1 MSAVTKSTFLSFKY
15 LVSFSFFNTKKR
27 EFFKMIFPCGPVSR
41 IDVVPAPVV
50 FPDAAAFK
58 LVWVKMLLV

>member
-1 MSAVTKSTFLSFKY
+1 
-15 LVSFSFFNTKKR
+15 
-27 EFFKMIFPCGPVSR
+27 MIFPCGPVSR

-58 LVWVKMLLV
+58 LVWVKMLLVLYGVLLTPSPLL